1 MDVDV
6 RLLRYFVTL
15 ADELHFGRAAAQ
27 LYVSQPALSKQI
39 RLLEDGLRLNL
50 FTRTRRQV
58 TLTPAGAALLPRA
71 QVVLAEYAAF
81 RSEVDL
87 LRSGQGARLT
97 VGFIAQAANE
107 LTPLALRLF
116 RERHGHVQVDMRQAA
131 LDDSSGGLRSETVEI
146 AIVRLPIED
155 DGLSIVP
162 LLTEPRVVVL
172 PADHKLA
179 DRAQVVLD
187 DLRGEPRLV
196 TSTPDQRFR
205 AFALEP
211 LPNDSQQA
219 SVGAVVTTVDE
230 FSEAVLAHRG
240 IALAPESGRRYYA
253 RPGLVF
259 VDVADATPSTVAVAW
274 RTAAALS
281 QPAQDFIT
289 TLQDLAADTPPT

>member
-15 ADELHFGRAAAQ
+15 ADELHFGRAAAR

-39 RLLEDGLRLNL
+39 RVLEDGLRVNL

-58 TLTPAGAALLPRA
+58 TLTPAGASLLPRA
-71 QVVLAEYAAF
+71 QAVLAAYAAF

-116 RERHGHVQVDMRQAA
+116 RERHSHVQVDMRQAS

-155 DGLSIVP
+155 DGLSIAP

-196 TSTPDQRFR
+196 TSTPDQLFR
-205 AFALEP
+205 AFALE
-211 LPNDSQQA
+211 PNDSQQA

-240 IALAPESGRRYYA
+240 IALAPASGRRYYA

-259 VDVADATPSTVAVAW
+259 IDVADATPSTVAVAW
-274 RTAAALS
+274 RTGAALS
-281 QPAQDFIT
+281 QPAQAFIAI
-289 TLQDLAADTPPT
+289 LQDLAADALPT